1 MAKIAV
7 GMSGGVDSSV
17 SALLLKDA
25 GHEVTGAFL
34 ECWRAPGCRAE
45 EDRKDALAVA
55 LDLNIPFEILDFKQA
70 YKERVVDQFFHDLSL
85 RALPTLLA

>member
-1 MAKIAV
+1 MKKVAL

-17 SALLLKDA
+17 SLAPLQEA
-25 GHEVTGAFL
+25 GYDVTGVFL

-55 LDLNIPFEILDFKQA
+55 LQFGIPFQVLEL
-70 YKERVVDQFFHDLSL
+70 VVAISSH
-85 RALPTLLA
+85 LLHR